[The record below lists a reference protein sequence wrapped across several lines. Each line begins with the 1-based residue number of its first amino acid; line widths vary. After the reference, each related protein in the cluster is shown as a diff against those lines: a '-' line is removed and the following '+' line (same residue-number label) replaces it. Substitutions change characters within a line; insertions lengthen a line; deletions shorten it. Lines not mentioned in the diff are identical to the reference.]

1 MTLKIFKNVV
11 RLAGMQN
18 RDQSTIVRQKKQNK
32 SRTTFIP
39 NECRAVPVPKILA
52 FNGNVENP
60 HTFGQQNVRTSLGD
74 RRCHNSGH
82 YLVPACLNSFCLTI
96 LMNWIYF
103 DFQILTLS
111 WLLLFQ
117 VGTTVCQN
125 WPYEW
130 STTTNKWQWL
140 CQLLTSLELIW
151 LSGYL
156 FV

>member
-1 MTLKIFKNVV
+1 MTLKIFKSVV
-11 RLAGMQN
+11 RLAGMQS
-18 RDQSTIVRQKKQNK
+18 RDQSTYCWPKETEKKQDHFHSKWVQSSANTQNLGVLRK
-32 SRTTFIP
+32 SGKPSHIWTTK
-39 NECRAVPVPKILA
+39 C
-52 FNGNVENP
+52 EN
-60 HTFGQQNVRTSLGD
+60 

-111 WLLLFQ
+111 WLSLFQ

-130 STTTNKWQWL
+130 STTTNQWQWL
-140 CQLLTSLELIW
+140 CQLLTLLELIW

-156 FV
+156 FL